1 MLVNLF
7 ASSSCLLSLL
17 LFLAQT
23 IIILTLFGYSFQKVL
38 VFAWLVIQHFQ
49 SFWHAVIL
57 SLGQQPQNPLLL
69 LGQYSDDEADDGS
82 SKGPNDKKVESPML
96 NEEVLYYLHISLKA
110 KPRFFFIPYVFSNFL
125 LGLDVV
131 FKLIFLILILITSLI
146 VCYGTKRLWLV
157 PILSLTKY

>member
-110 KPRFFFIPYVFSNFL
+110 KPRFFFYPICILKLFVRPWCGVQIDFL
-125 LGLDVV
+125 DLNINN
-131 FKLIFLILILITSLI
+131 LINCL
-146 VCYGTKRLWLV
+146 LWYEDFV
-157 PILSLTKY
+157 TCPHIEPD